1 MNLIHI
7 HKSPVENFTLPS
19 CRHQRA
25 HSMKRQSGQYEMNE
39 NTWVLVGLQAE
50 SAGLHV
56 SRPGIPR
63 HYSVPLTAYLHLEA
77 LEEKK
82 F

>member
-1 MNLIHI
+1 
-7 HKSPVENFTLPS
+7 
-19 CRHQRA
+19 
-25 HSMKRQSGQYEMNE
+25 MKRQSGQYEMNE